1 MRALKMGLGLL
12 LATSLSMGCLPKPKQ
27 DYTMEQ
33 LKAMESLEE
42 IMRVQA
48 STMDPQFAKIGK
60 QLVEED
66 FALLSKAATRMQ
78 ATAEAVVAKHS
89 DKRPAGFKT
98 LAEQFGKQAADLV
111 AAADAKDNKA
121 SGELLGKMRE
131 TCRGC
136 HKEFR

>member
-1 MRALKMGLGLL
+1 
-12 LATSLSMGCLPKPKQ
+12 MGCLPKPKQ

-121 SGELLGKMRE
+121 SCSARCARPAAGATKSSGR
-131 TCRGC
+131 THDFAAAPTISGG
-136 HKEFR
+136 